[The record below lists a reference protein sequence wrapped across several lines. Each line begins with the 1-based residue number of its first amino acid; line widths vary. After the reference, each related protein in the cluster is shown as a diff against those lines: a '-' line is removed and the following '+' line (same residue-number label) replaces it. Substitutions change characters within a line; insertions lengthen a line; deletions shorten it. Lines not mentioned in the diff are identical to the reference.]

1 MIKEIKYNGY
11 TAQPSDYACADG
23 DLAGAVNLVPDQ
35 GALSPVFRPRV
46 LFTLDDTKKVRYM
59 HKSASPSYRHYI
71 VVDSSTNSVYWLDDT
86 TDISAS
92 GAVHP

>member
-23 DLAGAVNLVPDQ
+23 DLAGMMNLVPDHGTLNAVYPPQ
-35 GALSPVFRPRV
+35 T
-46 LFTLDDTKKVRYM
+46 LFNVGEGKKVWYM

-71 VVDSSTNSVYWLDDT
+71 VVDSSNNGMGCEKTVT
-86 TDISAS
+86 RRCI
-92 GAVHP
+92 

>member
-59 HKSASPSYRHYI
+59 HKSASPPLKAPNEY
-71 VVDSSTNSVYWLDDT
+71 
-86 TDISAS
+86 AFP
-92 GAVHP
+92 AVNYPVIATRYYPARLARF